1 MAVELK
7 AETEQLVQQEIESG
21 HFRDIDELIVEG
33 VRALR
38 QQSKALP
45 AIAKPRTPRQN
56 LADFLSASPFAGSE
70 INLERQRDY
79 GRPIDL

>member
-21 HFRDIDELIVEG
+21 RFRDIDELIVEG
-33 VRALR
+33 VRAFR
-38 QQSKALP
+38 QQSKAMP
-45 AIAKPRTPRQN
+45 VIAKPRTPRQN

-70 INLERQRDY
+70 INLERKQDY